1 MFMRRCAALVALLLS
16 ITYPGICRAASDNP
30 IPVGTVIT
38 MQNWQQ
44 YKQYMPEG
52 MQLLFAGKY
61 FWKMPADFRMEI
73 GLRSSYP
80 PSQAYR
86 DNTEKYSHLVQIV
99 DLPNGGHALKG
110 YVAGLPFP
118 NPAAPLKGFKILAN
132 LWYRAMPYLF
142 CGNDDREYLVNS
154 GGQISGFRIEQVFR
168 RLSHV
173 SRANGPI
180 TDPRAEG
187 VELSQYVMFMEP
199 EQYKYTQILTLFFDN
214 PQHSEADYV
223 YVPQLRRVVRQ
234 SANQRCAPM
243 TNGDFTPDDLEG
255 FNGGIVRFQADYL
268 RDQQTLELVNADL
281 SKFGDLANYY
291 SMFFPKPTVGKWE
304 VRDSHLIDVRRI
316 PSQRAGYCY
325 GKQILYIDK
334 HSYNITWKEL
344 YNPGMKLIKFESSQK
359 IAGEVP
365 GEGMQFYTGN
375 SVETMWD
382 ITRNHL
388 TFFVTAGPG
397 NKGLVTNEACRNV
410 DGVNYDDVKRYSSVG
425 GLTQVMR

>member
-1 MFMRRCAALVALLLS
+1 MITTRCAAIAALLVL
-16 ITYPGICRAASDNP
+16 ITCSGLCHAAADNP

-38 MQNWQQ
+38 VQNWSQ
-44 YKQYMPEG
+44 YKQYMPQG
-52 MQLLFAGKY
+52 MQILFAGKY
-61 FWKMPADFRMEI
+61 LWKMPADFRMEI
-73 GLRSSYP
+73 GPLSAYP

-86 DNTEKYSHLVQIV
+86 DNTEKYNQLVQIV
-99 DLPNGGHALKG
+99 DLPGGGHALKG

-142 CGNDDREYLVNS
+142 CGNDDRMYLVNG
-154 GGQISGFRIEQVFR
+154 GGQTSGFRIEQVFR

-187 VELSQYVMFMEP
+187 VELSEYVMFMEP
-199 EQYKYTQILTLFFDN
+199 EQYKYTQILTLFSDN
-214 PQHSEADYV
+214 PAHSEDAYV

-243 TNGDFTPDDLEG
+243 TNSDFTPDDLEG

-304 VRDSHLIDVRRI
+304 VRDSYLIDVRRI

-334 HSYNITWKEL
+334 YSYNITWKEL
-344 YNPGMKLIKFESSQK
+344 YNPGMKLIKFQSSQK
-359 IAGEVP
+359 VASRVP

-397 NKGLVTNEACRNV
+397 SKGLVANEACQNV
-410 DGVNYDDVKRYSSVG
+410 DGVNYDDVKRYGTVG